1 MPLGVKRGKIF
12 VSLLLQNESI
22 MLVSNFPWH
31 YDEAC
36 LIRFDNIKTTP
47 IVKKALKGGG
57 FL

>member
-1 MPLGVKRGKIF
+1 MPLGVKRGKNF

-22 MLVSNFPWH
+22 MLVSNFTWH

-36 LIRFDNIKTTP
+36 LIIFNNIKTTP
-47 IVKKALKGGG
+47 IVKQALKGGG